1 MVFNLRLRRFA
12 ASPSAAFAATVDKP
26 ARLALLASLVALG
39 LTQPSPTYAQA
50 RNWPSERPPRPIQSR
65 DVTFPPY
72 AFKTLANGLQVIAV
86 SHHEQPAVSLRL
98 IVRAGA
104 AQDPENRPGVAAL
117 ATTLLDQGTT
127 TKSAEQIANAIDS
140 VGGAMG
146 TGAGSDLSFIQA
158 VVMKDSLN
166 FALDLVSDVAQ
177 HPAFAKEEI
186 ERQRQQALSGMRVSY
201 DDPEFLAN
209 LVFDRLVYGFHPY
222 GRPQAGT
229 PETMAALT
237 RDDLVAFH
245 QKWFGANN
253 AILAIVGDVTPD
265 EAFAG
270 AERAF
275 GGWTKTTSEV
285 PKPIDPP
292 PPTRRVVVIDK
303 PGAVQTEIRVGN
315 LAIPRKNDDFM
326 AMDLASKVLGGE
338 GANRLHRVLRS
349 ERGLTYGASADFNA
363 LKQAGDIVAQT
374 NTRSE
379 TTGETLRLMIDEVWK
394 LLRDR
399 VGERELSGAQ
409 EYLTGSFP
417 LTIETPSQIA
427 LQILNAVFF
436 GLNMNDLQ
444 TYRERVNAVTVDDVQ
459 RVARSYLHPDKLT
472 IVLVGDASAFVKQ
485 LPGAGFDKFEVIR
498 ASELDLSTV
507 DLRRKSATGSG
518 RQSAPREGGG
528 GFQPSSYVVPSMKD
542 ETSQPDAAKAL
553 LDKAIAAKGG
563 LAKLRGIRTVRA
575 EGTMTTDADGKPVTF
590 PVVTSIEYPDRYRVD
605 ADTPRGKLSQV
616 YADGRYWIQDG
627 GGTHEL
633 PPEARGP
640 IQASVQRDIVP
651 VLLNAAAG
659 KLVVREVDPAAD
671 DAKVLGAIEVSGGGM
686 TPLTLLINRDNGLI
700 EKARYLADP
709 DGRSEEA
716 YSDYRNVHGIQVPFH
731 TVVRRAGVPPLE
743 RDVKTVRF
751 NVALPPGLFTKQS

>member
-1 MVFNLRLRRFA
+1 MTRRIA
-12 ASPSAAFAATVDKP
+12 AACTALGMLASGPAFA
-26 ARLALLASLVALG
+26 G
-39 LTQPSPTYAQA
+39 AQA
-50 RNWPSERPPRPIQSR
+50 QNWPSEKPPRPIAAR
-65 DVTFPPY
+65 DVKFPPY

-104 AQDPENRPGVAAL
+104 AQDPDNRPGVASL
-117 ATTLLDQGTT
+117 AATLLDQGTT

-140 VGGAMG
+140 IGGAMG

-158 VVMKDSLN
+158 IVMKDSLN

-177 HPAFAKEEI
+177 HPAFAPDEI
-186 ERQRQQALSGMRVSY
+186 ERQRQQSLSGMRVSY

-209 LVFDRLVYGFHPY
+209 AVFDRLVYGSHPY
-222 GRPQAGT
+222 GRPQSGT
-229 PETMAALT
+229 PETLAALT
-237 RDDLVAFH
+237 RDDLLAFH
-245 QKWFGANN
+245 RKWFGANN
-253 AILAIVGDVTPD
+253 AILAIVGDVTSE

-275 GGWTKTTSEV
+275 GGWSKATAEPV
-285 PKPIDPP
+285 KPVDPP
-292 PPTRRVVVIDK
+292 APARRVLVIDK

-315 LAIPRKNDDFM
+315 LAIPRKHDDFM
-326 AMDLASKVLGGE
+326 AMDLAAKVLGGE

-399 VGERELSGAQ
+399 VGDRELEGAQ

-436 GLNMNDLQ
+436 GLNLNDLQ
-444 TYRERVNAVTVDDVQ
+444 TYRERVNAVSVDDVQ
-459 RVARSYLHPDKLT
+459 RVARNYLHPDKLT

-485 LPGAGFDKFEVIR
+485 LPGAGFDKFDVIS
-498 ASELDLSTV
+498 ASELDLAAP
-507 DLRRKSATGSG
+507 DLRRKP
-518 RQSAPREGGG
+518 QPRGGLG
-528 GFQPSSYVVPSMKD
+528 PVSYIVPAVRGVTD
-542 ETSQPDAAKAL
+542 RPDAARAL

-563 LAKLRGIRTVRA
+563 LAKLQAIRTVRS
-575 EGTMTTDADGKPVTF
+575 EGTMTAQSAGGPVHF
-590 PVVTSIEYPDRYRVD
+590 GVIASIEYPDRYRVD
-605 ADTPRGKLSQV
+605 ADTPGGRVAQV
-616 YADGRYWIQDG
+616 YADGRYWIQDDRG
-627 GGTHEL
+627 VSEM
-633 PPEARGP
+633 PPEGRGP
-640 IQASVQRDIVP
+640 IQSSVQRDIVR
-651 VLLNAAAG
+651 VLLKAAAG
-659 KLVVREVDPAAD
+659 QLVVREVDAD
-671 DAKVLGAIEVSGGGM
+671 EASLAAIEVTGDGM
-686 TPLTLLINRDNGLI
+686 SPLTLLINRDNGLI
-700 EKARYLADP
+700 EKARYLAGP
-709 DGRSEEA
+709 GEGRSEEA
-716 YSDYRNVHGIQVPFH
+716 YSDYRRVAGIQVPFH
-731 TVVRRAGVPPLE
+731 TVVRRAGLSPLE

-751 NVALPPGLFTKQS
+751 NVPLPPGLFTKPS

>member
-1 MVFNLRLRRFA
+1 VVRLRPFGIRLRLRLRPFGIRLCRFA
-12 ASPSAAFAATVDKP
+12 ATARP
-26 ARLALLASLVALG
+26 ALVAALLALGSVLIQPVA
-39 LTQPSPTYAQA
+39 TYAQQK
-50 RNWPSERPPRPIQSR
+50 NWPIEKPPRPLPAHA
-65 DVTFPPY
+65 VKFPPY
-72 AFKTLANGLQVIAV
+72 AFTTLANGLQVIAV

-117 ATTLLDQGTT
+117 AATLLDQGTT

-140 VGGAMG
+140 IGGAMG
-146 TGAGSDLSFIQA
+146 TGALSDLSFIQA

-177 HPAFAKEEI
+177 HPAFAKDEI
-186 ERQRQQALSGMRVSY
+186 ERQRQQTLSGMRVSY

-209 LVFDRLVYGFHPY
+209 VVFNRLVYGFHPY
-222 GRPQAGT
+222 GRPQSGT
-229 PETMAALT
+229 PDAVAALT
-237 RDDLVAFH
+237 REDLLAFH

-253 AILAIVGDVTPD
+253 AILAIVGDVTPE

-275 GGWTKTTSEV
+275 GTWARAAAEPLKS
-285 PKPIDPP
+285 IDPP
-292 PPTRRVVVIDK
+292 PPTRRLVVIDK

-315 LAIPRKNDDFM
+315 LGIPRKNDDFM

-363 LKQAGDIVAQT
+363 LKQTGDIVAQT
-374 NTRSE
+374 NTRSA
-379 TTGETLRLMIDEVWK
+379 TTGETLRLMVDEVWK

-399 VGERELSGAQ
+399 VGDRELEGAQ

-444 TYRERVNAVTVDDVQ
+444 TYRERVNAVTPDDVQ
-459 RVARSYLHPDKLT
+459 RVARTYMHPDKLT
-472 IVLVGDASAFVKQ
+472 VVLVGDASAFVKQ
-485 LPGAGFDKFEVIR
+485 LPGAGFDKFEVIP
-498 ASELDLSTV
+498 ASELDLSSA
-507 DLRRKSATGSG
+507 DLRRKPAA
-518 RQSAPREGGG
+518 RPG
-528 GFQPSSYVVPSMKD
+528 GFQPVSYTVH
-542 ETSQPDAAKAL
+542 AAKAL

-563 LAKLRGIRTVRA
+563 LAKLRQIKTVRA
-575 EGTMTTDADGKPVTF
+575 EGTMTAQFDGKPVTF
-590 PVVTSIEYPDRYRVD
+590 PVVTSIEYPERYRVD
-605 ADTPRGKLSQV
+605 ADTPGGKVAQV
-616 YADGRYWIQDG
+616 YADGRYWVQDDR
-627 GGTHEL
+627 GTNEV

-651 VLLNAAAG
+651 LLLKAAAG
-659 KLVVREVDPAAD
+659 SLIVREVDPDSD
-671 DAKVLGAIEVSGGGM
+671 DAPKLGAIEISGKDM
-686 TPLTLLINRDNGLI
+686 SPLTLLINRDNGLI
-700 EKARYLADP
+700 EKARYLAGP
-709 DGRSEEA
+709 DGRTEEA
-716 YSDYRNVHGIQVPFH
+716 YSDYRNVTGIQVPFH
-731 TVVRRAGVPPLE
+731 TVVRRAGAPPLE

-751 NVALPPGLFTKQS
+751 NVTLPPGLFTKPS